1 MKPAPANQGSVSDLT
16 RRFTGVARRVGH
28 QLPAP
33 IQAPLRQLARRVAKR
48 AFAGSSA
55 VTPVLSV
62 IVVARNAESYLADCL
77 HSLQSQTLKRLEVIV
92 VDNGSTDSTAA
103 IAHQIAAQDQRFR
116 ILLHQP
122 TPLNAARNAGAAL
135 ARGRFLA
142 FLDATDT
149 VPRTAYASLINSLR
163 QTGSDFAAGAVRIVV
178 RGRRHRPGWALLT
191 HDLDRPALTLGEFP
205 NAIQD
210 TCATNRV
217 FRTDFWNA
225 DVGGFPE
232 SVDGDTFAIASA
244 TLRAKQFDLLQT
256 VNSVRRIR
264 LPPGKLLPG
273 PPAASELD
281 SRLSWHWATWRLLRD
296 SAQPTVTARWLGG
309 LIDGDLGEFAAHA
322 PRADAQFR
330 ERLQQAA
337 QDCLAAVD
345 ETAWSQVRIDRKL
358 RLWLVAN
365 RQWTDLEKLLQHGAL
380 YGSVPKTEVHD
391 GHLYAVAEDLP
402 GAASAP
408 LECRELSENQTAL
421 SACVERVAWHHDRL
435 EIHGWAFIRGLDL
448 TSQIPQLTAS
458 LIHPATGVAYPC
470 DLVQVH
476 KAAANDWS
484 MFRCQDVAAGGF
496 LIKIDTRSI
505 DRDPGRWQ
513 LRLTVAAQGMQRTGP
528 IQAVAPGGTGHLMW
542 GRNLRGLDDRTRVVP
557 KLDPQLGFALHVRPD
572 QIQAR
577 MLSTDGAGKAS
588 GALQL
593 VAPELGSLVSVAASS
608 PLGRIAGDLSKA
620 SADGFQ
626 RFELDL
632 PVGLG
637 TGVAWEF
644 KAIDV
649 AEVQHRVSWPIEAEY
664 GLQIDGGPG
673 NAGWQRT
680 ITGYCQLLTDWVATE
695 AENVTVAED
704 ELSIDLRLVG
714 LEASDCAGARLAGRV
729 IEVPASRVET
739 VGNGIRLSFPLLTS
753 RWGGPELPLPTDDYR
768 VKLPSGAHLLCS
780 DQLAVQLP
788 DQGLTANHHY
798 RLARDSRGRLVISLG
813 APLADQERS
822 RLGKQRSAT
831 EYQRSTFTPT
841 DSVLFQS
848 YRGEFATDSQ
858 VAIHAELRSRRPDL
872 ELLWGVVD
880 WSVAVPEGGRALLI
894 ESHEWYAALGSSRYL
909 CWNIELD
916 RYFKKRPYQ
925 RYLQTF
931 HGYPFKSMGIS
942 LWQVQGRPESVI
954 AAECA
959 RRSNA
964 WDAIVVPE
972 SFCVELYR
980 REYRYTGQVLVTGYP
995 RNDVLVTAD
1004 TASVRSRVLRQLGID
1019 EDRIVVLY
1027 APTWRDTGATSAWA
1041 ARFFDGLNLKTLT
1054 EQLGDRYAVLL
1065 RGHSYNLREGLPH
1078 LLGKVWD
1085 VSAYPEI
1092 NDLLLTA
1099 DVAVLDYSS
1108 LRFDWLI
1115 TGKPVVFYVP
1125 DLEDYLRSRKVLFDF
1140 PPTAP
1145 GPLLATTAEV
1155 VEALLDLGSVV
1166 SEYAAA
1172 RELFNKEFNR
1182 LHDGHATE
1190 RVINAFF

>member
-1 MKPAPANQGSVSDLT
+1 MRPAPSNQGSMSELI
-16 RRFTGVARRVGH
+16 RRLTGVARRVGH

-33 IQAPLRQLARRVAKR
+33 IQAPLRQLARRIAKR
-48 AFAGSSA
+48 GFSRSSA

-62 IVVARNAESYLADCL
+62 VVVVRNAESDLAECL
-77 HSLQSQTLKRLEVIV
+77 LSLQSQTLKRLEVIV
-92 VDNGSTDSTAA
+92 VDNGSTDSTVGVAQ
-103 IAHQIAAQDQRFR
+103 QIAAQDQRFR
-116 ILLHQP
+116 ILLQQP
-122 TPLNAARNAGAAL
+122 ATLNAARNAGAL
-135 ARGRFLA
+135 MARGRFLA

-149 VPRTAYASLINSLR
+149 VPQTAYASLINSLR
-163 QTGSDFAAGAVRIVV
+163 QTGSDFAAGAIRIVE
-178 RGRRHRPGWALLT
+178 RGRRHRPGWTMLT

-217 FRTDFWNA
+217 FRADFWNA

-232 SVDGDTFAIASA
+232 SADGDTFAIISA

-256 VNSVRRIR
+256 VSSVRRTR
-264 LPPGKLLPG
+264 LPPGKLLPN
-273 PPAASELD
+273 PPKASELE

-296 SAQPTVTARWLGG
+296 SADPTLTARWLGG
-309 LIDGDLGEFAAHA
+309 LIDGDLGDFAAHA
-322 PRADAQFR
+322 PRADAAFR

-345 ETAWSQVRIDRKL
+345 QTAWSQVRIDRKL

-380 YGSVPKTEVHD
+380 YGSIPKTEVHN

-408 LECRELSENQTAL
+408 LQCRELSENQTAL

-435 EIHGWAFIRGLDL
+435 DVHGWAFIRGLDL
-448 TSQIPQLTAS
+448 TSETPQLTGS
-458 LIHPATGVAYPC
+458 LIHPATGIAHPC

-476 KAAANDWS
+476 KVAANDWS
-484 MFRCQDVAAGGF
+484 VFRYQDVAAGGF
-496 LIKIDTRSI
+496 IIKIDTGSI

-513 LRLTVAAQGMQRTGP
+513 LRLTVAAHGLQRTGP

-542 GRNLRGLDDRTRVVP
+542 GRDLRGLNDRTRVVP

-577 MLSTDGAGKAS
+577 MLTTNGAGKAS
-588 GALQL
+588 GAFQL
-593 VAPELGSLVSVAASS
+593 VAPELASLVSVVAISS
-608 PLGRIAGDLSKA
+608 LGRIAGDLSKA
-620 SADGFQ
+620 GADGFQ

-637 TGVAWEF
+637 TGVAWELR
-644 KAIDV
+644 AVDV
-649 AEVQHRVSWPIEAEY
+649 AGAEHRISWPIEAEH
-664 GLQIDGGPG
+664 GLRIDGGAG
-673 NAGWQRT
+673 NTRWQRT
-680 ITGYCQLLTDWVATE
+680 ITGYCQLLTDFVATE

-704 ELSIDLRLVG
+704 ELSIDLQLIG
-714 LEASDCAGARLAGRV
+714 LEASDCAGARLSGRV
-729 IEVPASRVET
+729 VEVPARRVQT
-739 VGNGIRLSFPLLTS
+739 VGDGIRLAFPLLVS

-768 VKLPSGAHLLCS
+768 VVLPSGAHLLCS
-780 DQLAVQLP
+780 DQLAVRLP
-788 DQGLTANHHY
+788 DQGLTAKHHY
-798 RLARDSRGRLVISLG
+798 RLARDGRGRLLIRLA

-822 RLGKQRSAT
+822 RLGKQRLAT
-831 EYQRSTFTPT
+831 GYQRSIFTPT

-872 ELLWGVVD
+872 ELLWGVAD

-894 ESHEWYAALGSSRYL
+894 ESPEWYAALGSSRYL
-909 CWNIELD
+909 CWNIEQD

-942 LWQVQGRPESVI
+942 LWQAQGRPESVI

-959 RRSNA
+959 RRTNA

-980 REYRYTGQVLVTGYP
+980 REYRFTGQALVTGYP
-995 RNDVLVTAD
+995 RNDVLLTAD
-1004 TASVRSRVLRQLGID
+1004 TSSVRSRVLGQLGID
-1019 EDRIVVLY
+1019 EDQIVVLY

-1041 ARFFDGLNLKTLT
+1041 AKFFDGLNLKTLT
-1054 EQLGDRYAVLL
+1054 AQLGDQYAVLL

-1092 NDLLLTA
+1092 NDLLLAA

-1115 TGKPVVFYVP
+1115 TGKPVVFFVP
-1125 DLEDYLRSRKVLFDF
+1125 DLENYLSSRQALFDF